1 MSPVSLN
8 MSREWPI
15 GLFDSG
21 VGGLTVLRELMR
33 QLPGESTVYFGDT
46 ARVPYGSKS
55 RDVITRFSLEIAQ
68 FLLQEKVKMIVVAC
82 NTASA
87 FALPTLRSR
96 FDVPVIGVIEPG
108 AQAAL
113 AATKSLRVG
122 VIGTEGTIESQA
134 YTDAIHQ
141 RKKEVSIFGQACPLI
156 VPLVEEGW
164 LEKPVALEIVKEYLN
179 PLLTHNIDTM
189 VLGCTHYPLLKNLI
203 AQVAGPKVKLIDSAE
218 ETART
223 VGRELQR
230 LNLGVQG
237 GSVVRRYFVSDAPD
251 KFEKVGE
258 RFLGQVLPGVRR
270 VDISQWL

>member
-1 MSPVSLN
+1 MSNTL
-8 MSREWPI
+8 PI

-21 VGGLTVLRELMR
+21 VGGLTVLREVAKQMP
-33 QLPGESTVYFGDT
+33 QESTLYFGDT

-87 FALPTLRSR
+87 FALSVLRTR
-96 FDVPVIGVIEPG
+96 FDVPIIGVIEPG

-113 AATKSLRVG
+113 NATKTGRVG

-134 YTDAIHQ
+134 YSEAIHHLKSTIQ
-141 RKKEVSIFGQACPLI
+141 VYGQACPLI

-164 LEKPVALEIVKEYLN
+164 LDKPVALEIVKEYLT
-179 PLLTHNIDTM
+179 PLLTNKIDTL
-189 VLGCTHYPLLKNLI
+189 VLGCTHYPLLKNLLS
-203 AQVAGPKVKLIDSAE
+203 QVTGPGVRLIDSAE

-223 VGRELQR
+223 VGRQLKDLKLEAPSG
-230 LNLGVQG
+230 NLLL
-237 GSVVRRYFVSDAPD
+237 RRFYVSDAPE
-251 KFEKVGE
+251 KFEKIGQ
-258 RFLGQVLPGVRR
+258 RFLGEAIPGVKR

>member
-1 MSPVSLN
+1 MSADL
-8 MSREWPI
+8 PI

-21 VGGLTVLRELMR
+21 VGGLTVLREVAR
-33 QLPGESTVYFGDT
+33 QLPNESTVYFGDT

-68 FLLQEKVKMIVVAC
+68 FLLKEKVKMIVVAC

-87 FALPTLRSR
+87 FALSALRSR

-113 AATKSLRVG
+113 AATQTGRIG

-134 YTDAIHQ
+134 YTEAIH
-141 RKKEVSIFGQACPLI
+141 RLKKETEVFGQACPLI

-164 LEKPVALEIVKEYLN
+164 LDKPVAKEIVKEYLT
-179 PLLTHNIDTM
+179 PLLANKIDAL
-189 VLGCTHYPLLKNLI
+189 VLGCTHYPLLKNLLSR
-203 AQVAGPKVKLIDSAE
+203 VAGAKVRLIDSAE

-223 VGRELQR
+223 VGQELKRLKIEASAKGKAQR
-230 LNLGVQG
+230 
-237 GSVVRRYFVSDAPD
+237 RFFVSDAPE
-251 KFEKVGE
+251 KFQKTGE
-258 RFLGQVLPGVRR
+258 RFLGQRIPGVQH
-270 VDISQWL
+270 VDIGQWA

>member
-1 MSPVSLN
+1 MTRDL
-8 MSREWPI
+8 PI

-21 VGGLTVLRELMR
+21 VGGLTVLREVMR
-33 QLPGESTVYFGDT
+33 QLPQESTVYFGDT

-87 FALPTLRSR
+87 FALPALRGR
-96 FDVPVIGVIEPG
+96 LDVPVIGVIEPG

-113 AATKSLRVG
+113 AGTRSGRIG

-134 YTDAIHQ
+134 YTEAIH
-141 RKKEVSIFGQACPLI
+141 RLKPEAEVFGQACPLI

-164 LEKPVALEIVKEYLN
+164 LEKPVALEIVKEYLT
-179 PLLTHNIDTM
+179 PLLARKIDTM
-189 VLGCTHYPLLKNLI
+189 VLGCTHYPLLKNLLTR
-203 AQVAGPKVKLIDSAE
+203 VAGPSVRLIDSAE

-223 VGRELQR
+223 VGRELAR
-230 LNLGVQG
+230 LKLESPA
-237 GSVVRRYFVSDAPD
+237 GSDASRRFFVSDAPE
-251 KFEKVGE
+251 KFEKTGA
-258 RFLGQVLPGVRR
+258 RFLGQIIPGVKR
-270 VDISQWL
+270 VDISQWV

>member
-1 MSPVSLN
+1 MTNAL
-8 MSREWPI
+8 PI

-21 VGGLTVLRELMR
+21 VGGLTVLREVAK
-33 QLPGESTVYFGDT
+33 QLPAESTVYFGDT

-68 FLLQEKVKMIVVAC
+68 FLLQEKVKMVVVAC

-87 FALPTLRSR
+87 FSLSVLRSR

-113 AATKSLRVG
+113 AATKSGRVG

-134 YTDAIHQ
+134 YTEAIHKL
-141 RKKEVSIFGQACPLI
+141 KKDVNVFGQACPLI

-164 LEKPVALEIVKEYLN
+164 LEKPVALEIVKEYLT
-179 PLLTHNIDTM
+179 PLLANNIDSL
-189 VLGCTHYPLLKNLI
+189 VLGCTHYPLLKNILSK
-203 AQVAGPKVKLIDSAE
+203 VAGASVRLIDSAE

-223 VGRELQR
+223 VGRELKT
-230 LNLGVQG
+230 LKLESPAGTPL
-237 GSVVRRYFVSDAPD
+237 VRRFFVSDAPE
-251 KFEKVGE
+251 KFEKIGQ
-258 RFLGQVLPGVRR
+258 RFLGQAIPGVKH
-270 VDISQWL
+270 VDISQWP